1 MAKVL
6 YTLKKNPKTNEY
18 HLFEAPLNVADNTC
32 TALPKSMCKAM
43 NNVEG
48 FKFAC
53 EEEKEAFKKC
63 AELGREV
70 CGNCMKELYGTDN

>member
-1 MAKVL
+1 MAKIL
-6 YTLKKNPKTNEY
+6 YTLKKNPKTDEY
-18 HLFEAPLNVADNTC
+18 HLFEATPTTPGRCIAS
-32 TALPKSMCKAM
+32 AKSMCKAM
-43 NNVEG
+43 NKVDG
-48 FKFAC
+48 SKFAC